1 VFPGVDGFHWTFAH
15 IFFVSVFLSI
25 AAALAGI
32 VIASLARGG
41 RDIANGRAGQI
52 RWSLDFAELPLELR
66 QCRHAVTGEAPGRI
80 CPNAFDCRHCE
91 EHAKFRQAR
100 AGQCDN
106 AACGL
111 FYPNYRY
118 YHRGHTWV
126 TPQKDGT
133 LLVGLDA
140 IGEHMVG
147 KPDSVRMPAP
157 GSRVVTNG
165 EGWRMSKDGF
175 EVRVLAP
182 IDGTVVQTGTP
193 QDGWYLRVQ
202 PDSHPPDLRHL
213 LRGEEIEAWVSR
225 EIERLQCALSPDAD
239 TPLLADGGVLMEEF
253 IREVPAA
260 RRDEVLGEM
269 FLEP

>member
-1 VFPGVDGFHWTFAH
+1 MFPGVDGFHWTFGH
-15 IFFVSVFLSI
+15 VFFVAAFLSI
-25 AAALAGI
+25 VAAIAGI
-32 VIASLARGG
+32 VLASLTRSR
-41 RDIANGRAGQI
+41 RDITSGRAEKI
-52 RWSLDFAELPLELR
+52 RWSLEFGELPLEFR

-80 CPNAFDCRHCE
+80 CPNAFDCRQCG
-91 EHAKFRQAR
+91 EHAKFRQTQ
-100 AGQCDN
+100 AGRCGDT
-106 AACGL
+106 AYGL

-147 KPDSVRMPAP
+147 KPDSVRMPAA
-157 GSRVVTNG
+157 GSRVVNNG
-165 EGWRMSKDGF
+165 EGWRMSKDDM

-182 IDGTVVQTGTP
+182 VDGTVVQTGGP
-193 QDGWYLRVQ
+193 EDGWYLRVQ
-202 PDSHPPDLRHL
+202 PATNPPDLRHL
-213 LRGEEIEAWVSR
+213 LRGEEIEGWVSR
-225 EIERLQCALSPDAD
+225 EIERLQCALSPEQDS
-239 TPLLADGGVLMEEF
+239 PLLADGGVLMEEF

-260 RRDEVLGEM
+260 RRDQVLGEM